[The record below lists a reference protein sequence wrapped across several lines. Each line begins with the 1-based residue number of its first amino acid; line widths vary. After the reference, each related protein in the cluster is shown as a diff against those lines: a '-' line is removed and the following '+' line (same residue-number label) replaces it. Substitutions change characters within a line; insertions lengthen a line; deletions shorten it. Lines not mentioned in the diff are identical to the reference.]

1 MSEISR
7 KSFFRRS
14 GAGLAGLGLLGL
26 DRTEARAADTVA
38 GSAIPEPDYGGIDPC
53 RGGWIAH
60 TDWHIDS
67 FPLLD
72 NAVAFRKD
80 ITLEGCP
87 VSGKVIVTAA
97 DVYVLYCNG
106 AFAGSGPARSWPRE
120 KYYDE
125 VNLLP
130 FLKPGLNSLAVLL
143 FPCTGVNFLNPFTR
157 MGLLVQGDIA
167 LEGGG
172 EFLLDTDDTWY
183 CRMADWVRF
192 HHSLISL
199 PTGFQEHFDVD
210 REATDWRTAPPAEGW
225 TEALYLGSAGLP
237 PWTGLKKKPVP
248 DLEENVIAPR
258 LVWSGTGSPE
268 RREDTATLA
277 VSFNTEDLS
286 GKAENRP
293 AVEWIEAAPGSVFTF
308 DVGRT
313 RLVRP
318 GLEVSQVSG
327 PLRLELY
334 YDIKFEGRPSGFD
347 GFGGSFL
354 DTLSLSSGEH
364 AWQAHRGRGFRY
376 VSVKVTGA
384 GSCRFRPR
392 LKAQDYPFADGA
404 SLRVKDS
411 FIQALWDTSL
421 HTIRSSTD
429 DAYVDT
435 CSRENLLW
443 TMDAAST
450 AKAAFYSF
458 AELKMWRNC
467 LNLIALG
474 VDSQGN
480 PAAVVP
486 TDCPSPLMDQTMH
499 WVASCWEYYLASGD
513 ISLLQ
518 EVEAPLARFLGL
530 CARGLTGEG
539 LYVPPGYSWHY
550 VDWAVLDKR
559 PYSLPVN
566 ALLLRAAQ
574 YARRIANSIDSQ
586 PLESVAGLIE
596 TTLRPA
602 LGRFFSPQD
611 KAFLSRIEPKE
622 PLRLPP
628 SKPNSVN
635 PKGPIP
641 RANLHGNVLCI
652 VTGCG
657 TEAQRGQALEHAC
670 GLLTLPSGPENRL
683 GLGYCDILL
692 SPLLAA
698 GRYAPV
704 MNKLD
709 QLYGDFIRS
718 GQPTWGERAPVE
730 AENTAHGWGAAV
742 NSLIVEG
749 LIGLKPQA
757 PGWTKASC
765 QPAAGFGADFTYR
778 LETPSGRIEVERT
791 GGKLATRGQAF
802 GA

>member
-1 MSEISR
+1 MSDISR

-14 GAGLAGLGLLGL
+14 GAGLAGLGALGL
-26 DRTEARAADTVA
+26 GRAGTVDA
-38 GSAIPEPDYGGIDPC
+38 AVPGDFTLPEPDYGGVDPC

-72 NAVAFRKD
+72 NPVAFRKE
-80 ITLEGCP
+80 ITLEGRP
-87 VSGKVIVTAA
+87 TTGKVIVTAA

-106 AFAGSGPARSWPRE
+106 AFASSGPARSWPRE

-125 VNLLP
+125 VDLLP
-130 FLKPGLNSLAVLL
+130 FLKPGRNSLAVLL

-167 LEGGG
+167 LDGGG
-172 EFLLDTDDTWY
+172 KFLLDTDDTWL

-199 PTGFQEHFDVD
+199 PTGFQEHFDSD
-210 REATDWRTAPPAEGW
+210 REAPDWRTAPPSEGW

-237 PWTGLKKKPVP
+237 PWTGLRRKPIP
-248 DLEENVIAPR
+248 DLLENALVPA
-258 LVWSGTGSPE
+258 LVWSGHGSPE
-268 RREDTATLA
+268 RREDTASLA
-277 VSFNTEDLS
+277 ASFNAEKLT
-286 GKAENRP
+286 GKIESRP
-293 AVEWIEAAPGSVFTF
+293 ATDWIEATPGSVFTF

-318 GLEVSQVSG
+318 GLEVRQGSG

-334 YDIKFEGRPSGFD
+334 YDIRFEGRPSGFD

-354 DTLSLSSGEH
+354 DTLSLSGGGCV
-364 AWQAHRGRGFRY
+364 WQAHRGRGLRY

-384 GSCRFRPR
+384 GSCEFRPR
-392 LKAQDYPFADGA
+392 LLALDYPFAERA
-404 SLRVKDS
+404 SLEVKDS

-421 HTIRSSTD
+421 NNIRSSTD

-443 TMDAAST
+443 TMDAAAT

-458 AELKMWRNC
+458 AELRMWRNC
-467 LNLIALG
+467 LSLIALG

-486 TDCPSPLMDQTMH
+486 TDCPSPLMDQSMH
-499 WVASCWEYYLASGD
+499 WVVSCWEYYLAGGD
-513 ISLLQ
+513 ISLLR

-530 CARGLTGEG
+530 CEHGLTAED

-574 YARRIANSIDSQ
+574 YAGRIAQALGSE
-586 PLESVAGLIE
+586 PLAALAGRIGAR
-596 TTLRPA
+596 LRPA
-602 LGRFFSPQD
+602 LGRFFSPEER
-611 KAFLSRIEPKE
+611 AFLSRIEPRQ

-657 TEAQRGQALEHAC
+657 TEAQRAQALEHAC
-670 GLLTLPSGPENRL
+670 ALLALPSGPENRL

-704 MNKLD
+704 RNKLD
-709 QLYGDFIRS
+709 QLYGDFVRS

-765 QPAAGFGADFTYR
+765 EPAAGFGADFAYR
-778 LETPSGRIEVERT
+778 LETPAGRIEVERVK
-791 GGKLATRGQAF
+791 GKLVTRGKAF
-802 GA
+802 GS